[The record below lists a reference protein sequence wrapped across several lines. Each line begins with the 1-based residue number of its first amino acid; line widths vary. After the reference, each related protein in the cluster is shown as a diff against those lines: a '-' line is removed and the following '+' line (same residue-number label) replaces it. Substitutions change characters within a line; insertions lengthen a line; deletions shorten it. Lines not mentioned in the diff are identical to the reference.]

1 MDGARKKQKALPMQ
15 VLRTMMQVSNTE
27 WEVATSWLLIGA
39 IFFAMRSCEYLQ
51 TSSREDMKR
60 TRILRIRNLK
70 FVKDGMQLDYND
82 PRLEHSDIIMITF
95 EFQKNDQRDVQI
107 HMFRTNDELLNPVKA
122 WARTVQRILK
132 YPGSSEQSKVCMF
145 WSKDKGASVI
155 QADHVRTR
163 LRSMVDII
171 GEANLGFTK
180 EEIGLH
186 SLRSGGAMAMF
197 LSGTS
202 TIVIRRIGRWSSEAF
217 LEYIREQVE
226 DFTAGVAQK
235 MLKFEKFSNMRDSNK
250 VSEKL
255 LNTQDNE
262 DGLDTVPF
270 TMKFSDLAL
279 NSDFRKNVRKG
290 HR

>member
-1 MDGARKKQKALPMQ
+1 MQ
-15 VLRTMMQVSNTE
+15 VLRTMMERSKSE

-39 IFFAMRSCEYLQ
+39 IFFAMRSCEYLE
-51 TSSREDMKR
+51 TSTREEMRR
-60 TRILRIRNLK
+60 TRILRVRNIK
-70 FVKDGMQLDYND
+70 FVKNEKRLEYDD
-82 PRLEHSDIIMITF
+82 PQLEHSDIIMITF
-95 EFQKNDQRDVQI
+95 EFQKNDQRNVQI
-107 HMFRTNDELLNPVKA
+107 HMFRTNDSVLNPVKA
-122 WARTVQRILK
+122 WAKTVQRILK
-132 YPGSSEQSKVCMF
+132 YPNGNVDSKVCMF
-145 WSKDKGASVI
+145 RTEDQGDSFI
-155 QADHVRTR
+155 QADHVRSR
-163 LRSMVDII
+163 LRAIVDTI
-171 GEANLGFTK
+171 GEATLGFTK

-235 MLKFEKFSNMRDSNK
+235 MLKFEKFSNMREGNRASDTLSR
-250 VSEKL
+250 
-255 LNTQDNE
+255 TQDKD

-279 NSDFRKNVRKG
+279 ESDYGKRGKRG